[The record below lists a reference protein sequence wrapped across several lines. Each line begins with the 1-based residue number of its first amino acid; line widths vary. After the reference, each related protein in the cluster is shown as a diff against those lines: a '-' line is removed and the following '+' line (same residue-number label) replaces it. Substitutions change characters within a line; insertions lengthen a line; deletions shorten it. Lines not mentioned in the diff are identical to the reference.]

1 MQHYLLIC
9 KSLTYAQRSQHLLE
23 RSGITASVGKAPK
36 SAYPEGC
43 GYGVSVSDRKIE
55 PALKVLEEA
64 GMSPKRILLVSQ
76 DGSISEVGQ

>member
-23 RSGITASVGKAPK
+23 RSGISATVGKAPK

-43 GYGVSVSDRKIE
+43 GYGINVSEKNFE
-55 PALKVLEEA
+55 PALKALADA
-64 GMSPKRILLVSQ
+64 GLSPKRILIVSQ
-76 DGSISEVGQ
+76 DGSASEVDT